1 MGTETASTR
10 SGETSLPESFNNRYD
25 PDAGFQVVQCCDC
38 SKLEPKEVALKTGWL
53 VGIAGTMCPDCQQL
67 NLPW

>member
-1 MGTETASTR
+1 MGTKTASARRDETKI
-10 SGETSLPESFNNRYD
+10 SGESSCKYD

-38 SKLEPKEVALKTGWL
+38 SKLEHKEVALETGWL